1 MRKGRTEAGRRK
13 KNETEEKRN
22 CYKRTGEQKERDRER
37 KREKGRRKM
46 GKRAEE
52 R

>member
-1 MRKGRTEAGRRK
+1 MKTGRRK
-13 KNETEEKRN
+13 KNETEKNRN
-22 CYKRTGEQKERDRER
+22 CYKHTGEQKERDRER
-37 KREKGRRKM
+37 KEETGRRRM